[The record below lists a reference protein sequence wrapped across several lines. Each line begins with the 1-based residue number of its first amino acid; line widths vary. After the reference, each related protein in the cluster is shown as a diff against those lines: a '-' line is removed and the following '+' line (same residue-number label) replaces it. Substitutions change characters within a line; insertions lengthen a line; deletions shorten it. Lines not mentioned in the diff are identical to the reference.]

1 MANALCMFSLRF
13 EITKTSIYATDEIK
27 KKPHKLQSYK
37 CQRMKSSP
45 AADLLDYSENTI
57 V

>member
-45 AADLLDYSENTI
+45 AADLLDYSENAI

>member
-1 MANALCMFSLRF
+1 MGNALCMFSLRF

-27 KKPHKLQSYK
+27 KKTAQI
-37 CQRMKSSP
+37 
-45 AADLLDYSENTI
+45 TI